1 MSRNVKKWQI
11 QTRSKTLKTLRS
23 KKQPRTKSKFTN
35 NTGDDGK
42 NLLAKVDQE
51 IISNNQSTAED
62 IPPLLVP
69 PKPAIKTRNG
79 VWKLAGIARSLH
91 KREEAATKPEVSEAK
106 FSQAVTTWLDLL
118 KSNHFMNLGWS
129 GAVMD
134 GGQNASDADHL
145 KVYLEAYRGKV
156 GFKIW
161 TYSRLRAFT
170 NHLRAALSGERIV
183 NRESTPPT
191 YNISDKPTNFSN
203 TPETK
208 LEMLDRPGD
217 SQQPSPPDSAF
228 YSSVLQVYLFFMLPR
243 SSTTRNNDI
252 LEKQNVLSRARQRV
266 DQARAA
272 FEKGSMLPDL
282 EQYVRTLWS
291 GKGAQWSVEAAT
303 HVSERLFNF
312 RRDARDLILES
323 LVEPLIEEKR
333 AEDDLVACLE
343 DQRELAVEAGVEAK
357 LKELLELQRWASL
370 EQDE

>member
-1 MSRNVKKWQI
+1 ME
-11 QTRSKTLKTLRS
+11 L
-23 KKQPRTKSKFTN
+23 
-35 NTGDDGK
+35 
-42 NLLAKVDQE
+42 
-51 IISNNQSTAED
+51 
-62 IPPLLVP
+62 
-69 PKPAIKTRNG
+69 
-79 VWKLAGIARSLH
+79 
-91 KREEAATKPEVSEAK
+91 
-106 FSQAVTTWLDLL
+106 
-118 KSNHFMNLGWS
+118 
-129 GAVMD
+129 
-134 GGQNASDADHL
+134 QN
-145 KVYLEAYRGKV
+145 R
-156 GFKIW
+156 
-161 TYSRLRAFT
+161 RA
-170 NHLRAALSGERIV
+170 
-183 NRESTPPT
+183 
-191 YNISDKPTNFSN
+191 
-203 TPETK
+203 
-208 LEMLDRPGD
+208 
-217 SQQPSPPDSAF
+217 Q
-228 YSSVLQVYLFFMLPR
+228 
-243 SSTTRNNDI
+243 RNNDI